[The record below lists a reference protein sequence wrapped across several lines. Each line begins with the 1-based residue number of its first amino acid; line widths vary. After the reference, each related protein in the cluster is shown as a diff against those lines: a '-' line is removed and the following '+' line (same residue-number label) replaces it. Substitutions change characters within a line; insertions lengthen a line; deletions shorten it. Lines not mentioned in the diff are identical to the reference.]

1 MGYIK
6 AYKVIKPFLTL
17 EVDEQ
22 LKRNLKDK
30 WEVTCKGGGLLLKLS
45 MTDEAAENY
54 VKQGLLAKV
63 YYKHPT
69 DRINELKSFVY
80 DKIAEYKKTSTSVPE
95 LENVPEVVKAEA
107 ITTYSNMITLLT
119 HIKDMLND

>member
-22 LKRNLKDK
+22 LKRNNKGN
-30 WEVTCKGGGLLLKLS
+30 WEIICKGNGSLLKLS

-54 VKQGLLAKV
+54 VKQGLLVRV
-63 YYKHPT
+63 YNKLPSE
-69 DRINELKSFVY
+69 RINELKSFVY
-80 DKIAEYKKTSTSVPE
+80 DKIAEYKKTATSVPE